1 MNDNFLK
8 TLTILLCVFM
18 LSCANKKRP
27 YLISNFSDINSLEEV
42 DHQTC
47 VKLKLN
53 FDKNNNIDSKLY
65 WHCRL
70 SFSKFHLEV
79 YPVLPRQIEFN
90 QKISDLVT
98 QISLIIS
105 KNQENNIVKEVNKLE
120 EIDHKK
126 CLKLGYDNQ
135 SKEQIKVEEYYQC
148 RKNLIELNFAEPPF
162 SNNQYQ
168 KYHNKSYDIAFV
180 IDKRIKKSFDE
191 NQKKIAENPECT
203 SFKPSSDDFKKC
215 SDSVMNFQKCL
226 NDSNKKITETEAK
239 EKIICQKQAYLR
251 FNDEM
256 IKEEDRVDNKIK
268 NRNLNSDRDNRNNF
282 ESFGINENDFLGKAE
297 KEKVAQ
303 ENIKKISKIDNST
316 RGIYSKQ
323 EISWLRKKFIVSC
336 MTTINS
342 KNEIDKKNFIKDC
355 EKLKYTKINN

>member
-8 TLTILLCVFM
+8 TLTILLCVFT

-27 YLISNFSDINSLEEV
+27 YLISDFPDINSLEEV
-42 DHQTC
+42 DHQSC

-53 FDKNNNIDSKLY
+53 FDKDNNIDSKLY

-105 KNQENNIVKEVNKLE
+105 KNQDSNIAKEINKLE
-120 EIDHKK
+120 ESDHKK
-126 CLKLGYDNQ
+126 CLRLGYDNQ
-135 SKEQIKVEEYYQC
+135 SKDQVKVEEYYQC
-148 RKNLIELNFAEPPF
+148 RKNLIELNFTEPPF

-180 IDKRIKKSFDE
+180 IDKRIKKSFDD
-191 NQKKIAENPECT
+191 NQKKLAENPEC
-203 SFKPSSDDFKKC
+203 SNFKPSSDDFNKC
-215 SDSVMNFQKCL
+215 LDSLINFQKCL
-226 NDSNKKITETEAK
+226 SDSNKKVKETEAK
-239 EKIICQKQAYLR
+239 EKIICQKQAYIR
-251 FNDEM
+251 FSDEM
-256 IKEEDRVDNKIK
+256 IKDDDRIDNKIK

-282 ESFGINENDFLGKAE
+282 ESIGINEDDFLGKAE
-297 KEKVAQ
+297 KEKVVQ
-303 ENIKKISKIDNST
+303 ENMNKISKIDNST

-323 EISWLRKKFIVSC
+323 EISKLRKNFIISC
-336 MTTINS
+336 MSSVNIR
-342 KNEIDKKNFIKDC
+342 NEIDKTNYAKNC
-355 EKLKYTKINN
+355 EKLKYIEANN

>member
-1 MNDNFLK
+1 
-8 TLTILLCVFM
+8 
-18 LSCANKKRP
+18 
-27 YLISNFSDINSLEEV
+27 
-42 DHQTC
+42 
-47 VKLKLN
+47 
-53 FDKNNNIDSKLY
+53 
-65 WHCRL
+65 
-70 SFSKFHLEV
+70 
-79 YPVLPRQIEFN
+79 
-90 QKISDLVT
+90 
-98 QISLIIS
+98 LIIS

-135 SKEQIKVEEYYQC
+135 SKDQIKVEEYYQC